1 MTGKAIFLAGVAA
14 ILPTAAAFPESA
26 TNQEAQVY
34 QFSPPDVPLI
44 LTRTVWRSLVD
55 GKEIVSR
62 KRYAVRIVAD
72 GGGFKVTGAL
82 FESTVEAPPA
92 VAALAEM
99 ERRRSDPA
107 LLPIRLDADGRILP
121 EPAALDPA
129 ARQPGARV
137 AQRLVRSSNIA
148 GADKDQADSLIDQI
162 AKAGG
167 IAQWP
172 SDLFNP
178 SRQSQHEQRQ
188 VALPGGN
195 EGAIDVSITV
205 HGQRQGGQWQG
216 GLPTTVERT
225 VVTELDGTRKVS
237 REQWIFE
244 RDTPPT
250 H

>member
-1 MTGKAIFLAGVAA
+1 MTGRAIFLAGVAA

-55 GKEIVSR
+55 GKEIISR
-62 KRYAVRIVAD
+62 KRYAVRIIAD
-72 GGGFKVTGAL
+72 GDGFKVTGAL
-82 FESTVEAPPA
+82 FESTVEAPPPL
-92 VAALAEM
+92 AALAEM

-107 LLPIRLDADGRILP
+107 LLPIRLDPDGRIL
-121 EPAALDPA
+121 AAPGGFDPA
-129 ARQPGARV
+129 ARQPGTRV

-178 SRQSQHEQRQ
+178 SRQSQHEQRRM
-188 VALPGGN
+188 ALPGGN
-195 EGAIDVSITV
+195 EGEIDVSITV

-216 GLPTTVERT
+216 GLPATVERT

-237 REQWIFE
+237 REQWTFE
-244 RDTPPT
+244 HDTAPT